1 MRRAFVTSAVGVGA
15 GQLILFASTPF
26 LTRAYTPQEFGVYA
40 VSFAIAG
47 VLATIAALRYD
58 LAISSSE
65 KPDVSA
71 LLTFALCLPL
81 VTVPTITVVLLALQ
95 HLVAFQLPLDT
106 PALILATA
114 STAIAQ
120 GMVLVSWSYCA
131 SLGRFRTSS
140 ALRIAQPTV
149 FVASALFLFD
159 SLINAMLLSW
169 AATILLMLG
178 LLVKEK
184 SLSLR
189 GGVFATAAKYR
200 KISAV
205 STPVTLLD
213 SLTLAIPVIFI
224 GFAFGDDSAGQYSQV
239 QRLLAAPLM
248 LLSMSISPVFMKF
261 GGDAYREKG
270 SILDVVLKIFKIIL
284 AISVAYVILITLTGE
299 SIIPIIMGDFWKTD
313 LSFLMLCL
321 MPVAIRACVSP
332 LSGIFALVGRIFIGS
347 FWQTL
352 YFCTTVFIIF
362 ISYKYLNMLEFLLL
376 LMAHELVLY
385 LCYLAFIV
393 IVARGAEKA
402 RTMEVSERALLVEAP
417 SSSREQ
423 R

>member
-15 GQLILFASTPF
+15 GQLILFAATPF

-47 VLATIAALRYD
+47 VLATVAALRYD

-65 KPDVSA
+65 GPDVTV

-81 VTVPTITVVLLALQ
+81 ITVPTITIVLLALQ
-95 HLVAFQLPLDT
+95 QLVAFQLPLDT
-106 PALILATA
+106 PTLILATA
-114 STAIAQ
+114 ATAIVQ

-131 SLGRFRTSS
+131 RLGRFQTSS
-140 ALRIAQPTV
+140 LLRIAQPTV

-169 AATILLMLG
+169 AVTILLMLG

-184 SLSLR
+184 SLALR
-189 GGVFATAAKYR
+189 GSMFETAAKYR
-200 KISAV
+200 KISAA

-239 QRLLAAPLM
+239 QRLLAAPLT
-248 LLSMSISPVFMKF
+248 LLSMSISPVFMKY
-261 GGDAYREKG
+261 GGDAYRENG
-270 SILDVVLKIFKIIL
+270 PILDVVLKIFKIVV
-284 AISVAYVILITLTGE
+284 AISVVYATLIALTGE
-299 SIIPIIMGDFWKTD
+299 RIMPIIMGDLWKTD
-313 LSFLMLCL
+313 LTFLLLCL
-321 MPVAIRACVSP
+321 LPIAIRASVSP
-332 LSGIFALVGRIFIGS
+332 LSGIFALVGRIFVGS
-347 FWQTL
+347 FWQAL
-352 YFCTTVFIIF
+352 YFSTTILMIL
-362 ISYKYLNMLEFLLL
+362 ISYEYLSLTEFLLV
-376 LMAHELVLY
+376 LMAHELILY
-385 LCYLAFIV
+385 SCYLAFIV
-393 IVARGAEKA
+393 MVARGADKA
-402 RTMEVSERALLVEAP
+402 RTMEASQRALLVEAP
-417 SSSREQ
+417 SSSTEQ